1 VFGLAAWALY
11 YLTTLFRAIWAVF
24 ATRGALLALPFLIVF
39 TLMSLTES
47 MALIYNDLRWVIFVA
62 LSIRLAA
69 PEPAL

>member
-1 VFGLAAWALY
+1 
-11 YLTTLFRAIWAVF
+11 
-24 ATRGALLALPFLIVF
+24 LPFLIVF

-47 MALIYNDLRWVIFVA
+47 MAVIYNDLRWVIFVM